1 MGMGPTPHLDYMGTR
16 QIDHTQNSITNS
28 ISGIQHMWKA
38 YRQSVVHM
46 EAGCINQH
54 AFTDVRGTHKVRAE
68 AGVERGARVVSFPDR
83 IFRACQKDGS
93 SQLPIP
99 FSFKCA
105 GMLAH
110 CSFLI

>member
-16 QIDHTQNSITNS
+16 QIDHTQNSTTNT

-68 AGVERGARVVSFPDR
+68 AGVERGAKMGL
-83 IFRACQKDGS
+83 ACRKNGS
-93 SQLPIP
+93 GQLPIP

-105 GMLAH
+105 RMLAH